1 MRVEL
6 RLLLKMSCLD
16 KILGVEINMKYPK
29 QKHSI
34 TAWPKATLNTKKK
47 MLQLI
52 STFSPNTLNGLP
64 R

>member
-1 MRVEL
+1 
-6 RLLLKMSCLD
+6 
-16 KILGVEINMKYPK
+16 MKYPK

-64 R
+64 RQKPFFELLNSSTKIKAALKVH